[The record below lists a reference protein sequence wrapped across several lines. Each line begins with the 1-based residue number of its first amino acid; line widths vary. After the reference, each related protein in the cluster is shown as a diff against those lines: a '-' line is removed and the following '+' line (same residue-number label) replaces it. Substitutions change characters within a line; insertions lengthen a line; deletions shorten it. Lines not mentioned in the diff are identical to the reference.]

1 MGERCS
7 GAAPRNP
14 TRWCPELSR
23 WRHTQPPQRASRHR
37 QGQAEYQTLS
47 AADDADF
54 RLLHLHEKSARCNA
68 TGCGRFS
75 TNIDA
80 AAKSWER
87 HTDDLEGFD
96 WPLDGRHYGPNE
108 KPHVPASVVR
118 PPGFNL
124 DPTRTE
130 LPADAPD
137 TDGLIGGMF
146 VLDPSQ
152 KHPGIDDQR
161 N

>member
-1 MGERCS
+1 VAGTRCD
-7 GAAPRNP
+7 AVQTYAPSPNLSSAP
-14 TRWCPELSR
+14 TR
-23 WRHTQPPQRASRHR
+23 
-37 QGQAEYQTLS
+37 
-47 AADDADF
+47 
-54 RLLHLHEKSARCNA
+54 NA
-68 TGCGRFS
+68 G
-75 TNIDA
+75 NP
-80 AAKSWER
+80 
-87 HTDDLEGFD
+87 GFD

-108 KPHVPASVVR
+108 NPHVPASVVR

-130 LPADAPD
+130 PPGDAPD

-152 KHPGIDDQR
+152 KHPGIEDPR